1 MAAQGF
7 TPRSIETRCS
17 FMSLSAPGFI
27 EQRFRSDVTINR
39 ACFEENR
46 LARQELGG
54 AGSYVMLTF
63 LPEGMDFE
71 LAVTSTDHFEPERGS
86 IGMRALAVVAGDGMG
101 EAIAKLY
108 FGYFPTE
115 FPARV
120 FHDEAEARAWL
131 AGQQTAAA
139 KAV

>member
-7 TPRSIETRCS
+7 TPRGIETRCA
-17 FMSLSAPGFI
+17 SLVLAAPGFI
-27 EQRFRSDVTINR
+27 EQRFRSDATIDR
-39 ACFEENR
+39 AGFEENR
-46 LARQELGG
+46 MARVELGG
-54 AGSYVMLTF
+54 AGPYVMLTI

-86 IGMRALAVVAGDGMG
+86 SGLCALAVVAGDGMG

-108 FGYFPTE
+108 FSYFPTE

-131 AGQQTAAA
+131 ADQQTAAA